1 MRRTVYCVSSRQPAA
16 RVSLQTAWRQAGQ
29 SRQFKLAAL
38 AGKPRIDGGDRRSVV
53 NKIKHVIDAL
63 DLQKLR
69 LGFAAPYRE
78 TEIASMRRDVG
89 LS

>member
-1 MRRTVYCVSSRQPAA
+1 MA
-16 RVSLQTAWRQAGQ
+16 R
-29 SRQFKLAAL
+29 
-38 AGKPRIDGGDRRSVV
+38 KPRIDGGDRRSVV